1 LPWWWALV
9 VVVVVVVVTCPQS
22 LDDGRR
28 GLGQASH
35 PVPSVPSSI
44 LKFMAPWQEN
54 AKVISLAEKLENI
67 PATLGRW
74 TAMTSPP

>member
-54 AKVISLAEKLENI
+54 AKVIFLRRWAD
-67 PATLGRW
+67 GR
-74 TAMTSPP
+74 P